1 MGTGSRPR
9 RPQWMTAT
17 AGGLFAAA
25 RSTWAAVFVS
35 FFPFSLF
42 PFPFSPDV
50 DGSGRTPQAVIVE
63 RAGWSHGPYST
74 AVKAALP
81 APGSQNEACTQMCA
95 ESGNVRLES
104 RVKTPS
110 ARVHGRGRPVWR
122 APGGL
127 VGVWACVVG
136 GLAAAGLPALLL
148 DAGRWAGLPL
158 AAPGRSRLLAAP
170 GCSWL
175 LLAAPGRSSM
185 LALNSRIQSQRV
197 RVRCAA
203 LLLAEQ
209 ARPHPVARPVSFLSV
224 HPGCSSMQTPS
235 LPAPV

>member
-1 MGTGSRPR
+1 MGVGGNRGDHGHWISTTAAAMDDGNGGWPVCRSAEHLGSR
-9 RPQWMTAT
+9 
-17 AGGLFAAA
+17 LC
-25 RSTWAAVFVS
+25 VL
-35 FFPFSLF
+35 FSLF

-170 GCSWL
+170 G
-175 LLAAPGRSSM
+175 RSSR

-197 RVRCAA
+197 RVRYAEL

>member
-1 MGTGSRPR
+1 MVTVVTMSTGSRPR

-25 RSTWAAVFVS
+25 RSTWAAVCVS
-35 FFPFSLF
+35 F
-42 PFPFSPDV
+42 FPFSPDV

-170 GCSWL
+170 G
-175 LLAAPGRSSM
+175 RSSM

-203 LLLAEQ
+203 LLLLAEQ

-224 HPGCSSMQTPS
+224 HPGCSSSMQTPS